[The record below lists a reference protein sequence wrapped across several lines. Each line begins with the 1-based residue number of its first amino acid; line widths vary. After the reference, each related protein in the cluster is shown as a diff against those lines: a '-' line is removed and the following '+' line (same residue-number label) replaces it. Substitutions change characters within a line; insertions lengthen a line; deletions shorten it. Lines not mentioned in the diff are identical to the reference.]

1 MKKSSGMLAWI
12 DRASSLLGAVAA
24 LGMAAMFLLMIAE
37 IFARG
42 VLGFSL
48 GFTWELSGYLM
59 GIVVFLGAARA
70 LSAGSHVRI
79 MILLETL
86 PRPAAK
92 WIDVLATAGG
102 ALIVGYIAKALHLLA
117 WTSYVRGTVS
127 NTPERIPLFIP
138 QSLLCLGALMLLL
151 QLVARLVTLLR
162 RPAAEIALS
171 STQGGHA

>member
-1 MKKSSGMLAWI
+1 MEKSSGMLAWV
-12 DRASSLLGAVAA
+12 DRASALLGAVAA

-42 VLGFSL
+42 VLESSL

-59 GIVVFLGAARA
+59 GIVVFLGAAHA
-70 LSAGSHVRI
+70 LRAGSHVRI
-79 MILLETL
+79 MILLETV
-86 PRPAAK
+86 PRGVAK
-92 WIDVLATAGG
+92 WVDVLATAGG
-102 ALIVGYIAKALHLLA
+102 ALIVAYILKALHLLA

-127 NTPERIPLFIP
+127 STPERIPLFIP

-151 QLVARLVTLLR
+151 QLLARLVTLLR
-162 RPAAEIALS
+162 RPAAQVERS